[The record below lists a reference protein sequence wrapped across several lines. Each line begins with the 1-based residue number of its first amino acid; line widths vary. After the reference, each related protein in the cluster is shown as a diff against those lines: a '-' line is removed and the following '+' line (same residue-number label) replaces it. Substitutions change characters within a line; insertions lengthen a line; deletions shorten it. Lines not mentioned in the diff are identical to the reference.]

1 MATTLQ
7 MVWDI
12 IARDGASATF
22 RKVGDEAEASATRT
36 DAASAKMGA
45 AFKRIGEGSALLTV
59 AFAAVSIK
67 MAADFESAMARTQT
81 MAGASAKELKTL
93 SQGILDLAPKVGTG
107 PEVLAESLYH
117 VESAG
122 FHYAKAMDMVAA
134 SSKLA
139 KIGQDDINSSTQA
152 VVATM
157 ASNIKGVRD
166 ANDAAALILHT
177 VGTGD
182 MTMHQFTQA
191 LGTGIL
197 ATASA
202 VGLSFRDI
210 GAAIATLTDNA
221 IPADQA
227 ATKLRTSL
235 LMMVNPSGP
244 AAAALNSIGLASTA
258 LAMDL
263 NKPDGLKVAFDDIRA
278 HLDHAFPKN
287 QGAVLSIGAQ
297 KAAVNS
303 YRDTLI
309 TTGVAGKELD
319 KMVAKYTVSLQHGTS
334 NTVLQEQAFAKMFG
348 GSKNAGT
355 MMVLFNEQLD
365 RMNPKLASY
374 GDATSRAAEMQKA
387 WAKQQDTFKQ
397 KLDDVRAGLDVF
409 LIKAGNVFL
418 PVVKRIV
425 DFIAG
430 HMAVFQDLAY
440 AIGTVLVAATLA
452 WFATL
457 ALNPISLFVE
467 AIVGIGLAVYKLS
480 DPFVHWGKLVKDTVG
495 EAKKVWHEFT
505 DGFNAEGW
513 TASLKGS
520 EGKFFDFG
528 QRIHTAIHGIQN
540 DWHGLLQGFHNPDE
554 TVNLTGTSAVFE
566 RFGQSVK
573 RVFRDSHSEWM
584 DFRAGWA
591 HPDGQFDNGIQGR
604 DKLFAD
610 LGRHIHNAFTDITDG
625 AKTVWH
631 WFQDSLL
638 PVLDTA
644 WHMFQDKVW
653 PVLVKV
659 AKAIGKDLVDAA
671 KDTWKM
677 LQDHKQ
683 DLQDIGL
690 LFGGIGA
697 AILKLLPVLGPLL
710 KLAFTV
716 IIGLVGTL
724 IHDIGWLIRTFA
736 EMTIAALRMSAGGLT
751 AFKALNDGLFEMAHG
766 ILRGLVWVA
775 EGLDAVFGGH
785 HASAVRRAMQ
795 GMDDL
800 KSNFDQ
806 TVQNMINGA
815 EKMANGI
822 QDQLNK
828 LDHKNITMTIQAN
841 GHFQVFNDGSGVTA
855 AGTHFRA
862 AGGPIFGGVA
872 GRDSVPA
879 MLMPGEHVWTT
890 AEVQA
895 AGGHGAMFAMRSA
908 VRGFADGGPVGRFV
922 DNASGSI
929 MSGIRSF
936 LATAEQAVAQVGKAA
951 LAQAAAAA
959 TAGNT
964 PISYGGG
971 ANTIGLIE
979 ALANTLGVGGLSVTS
994 TYRPNAGYHG
1004 IMEAVDFSNGPGYG
1018 PGSETPGELAFNRAW
1033 AAKYGSSLAELIH
1046 AGAGS
1051 VNIKDGKVVD
1061 GWGFYGAE
1069 TMMGH
1074 FNHVHVAISPASL
1087 ARAGAHPHAFASG
1100 GMPQV
1105 GRPYWTGENGPELQ
1119 VALGP
1124 TRVFSHEDSKA
1135 MTRGGVTIAG
1145 DLHVHGDTDLDLLAQ
1160 RIDFL
1165 QRAGGF

>member
-1 MATTLQ
+1 
-7 MVWDI
+7 
-12 IARDGASATF
+12 
-22 RKVGDEAEASATRT
+22 
-36 DAASAKMGA
+36 
-45 AFKRIGEGSALLTV
+45 
-59 AFAAVSIK
+59 
-67 MAADFESAMARTQT
+67 
-81 MAGASAKELKTL
+81 
-93 SQGILDLAPKVGTG
+93 
-107 PEVLAESLYH
+107 
-117 VESAG
+117 
-122 FHYAKAMDMVAA
+122 
-134 SSKLA
+134 
-139 KIGQDDINSSTQA
+139 
-152 VVATM
+152 
-157 ASNIKGVRD
+157 
-166 ANDAAALILHT
+166 
-177 VGTGD
+177 
-182 MTMHQFTQA
+182 
-191 LGTGIL
+191 
-197 ATASA
+197 
-202 VGLSFRDI
+202 
-210 GAAIATLTDNA
+210 
-221 IPADQA
+221 
-227 ATKLRTSL
+227 
-235 LMMVNPSGP
+235 
-244 AAAALNSIGLASTA
+244 
-258 LAMDL
+258 
-263 NKPDGLKVAFDDIRA
+263 
-278 HLDHAFPKN
+278 
-287 QGAVLSIGAQ
+287 
-297 KAAVNS
+297 
-303 YRDTLI
+303 
-309 TTGVAGKELD
+309 
-319 KMVAKYTVSLQHGTS
+319 
-334 NTVLQEQAFAKMFG
+334 
-348 GSKNAGT
+348 
-355 MMVLFNEQLD
+355 
-365 RMNPKLASY
+365 
-374 GDATSRAAEMQKA
+374 MQKA

-397 KLDDVRAGLDVF
+397 KLNDVRAGIDVF

-418 PVVKRIV
+418 PVVKSIV

-430 HMAVFQDLAY
+430 HMSVFQDLAY
-440 AIGTVLVAATLA
+440 AVGTVLVAATLA

-467 AIVGIGLAVYKLS
+467 AIVGIGLAIYKLS
-480 DPFVHWGKLVKDTVG
+480 DPFVHWGKLIKDTVG

-631 WFQDSLL
+631 WFQDNML

-736 EMTIAALRMSAGGLT
+736 EMTIAVLHMAAGALTG
-751 AFKALNDGLFEMAHG
+751 FKAINDGLFDMAHG

-822 QDQLNK
+822 QGQLNK
-828 LDHKNITMTIQAN
+828 LDHKKIDMTIQAN

-890 AEVQA
+890 AEVA
-895 AGGHGAMFAMRSA
+895 KAGGHGAMFAMRRA
-908 VRGFADGGPVGRFV
+908 VKGFAAGGPVGDFA
-922 DNASGSI
+922 DHASGPI
-929 MSGIRSF
+929 AAGIQRF
-936 LATAEQAVAQVGKAA
+936 LAAAENAVAQVGKAA
-951 LAQAAAAA
+951 LAAAAAS
-959 TAGNT
+959 AGGT
-964 PISYGGG
+964 PISWSGGP
-971 ANTIGLIE
+971 NTIGLIE
-979 ALANTLGVGGLSVTS
+979 MLARSLPGGDRMQVTS
-994 TYRPNAGYHG
+994 TFRPGGNSYHARS
-1004 IMEAVDFSNGPGYG
+1004 EAVDFSDGTD
-1018 PGSETPGELAFNRAW
+1018 TPAEMLFDHAW
-1033 AAKYGSSLAELIH
+1033 AAKYGASLAELIH
-1046 AGAGS
+1046 AGG

-1061 GWGFYGAE
+1061 GDGFYGAA
-1069 TMMGH
+1069 TMAGH
-1074 FNHVHVAISPASL
+1074 HNHVHVAISPESIARGGHPFAATGAARSGSTIDAVYQALALNGLPASL
-1087 ARAGAHPHAFASG
+1087 AGVVLRQIQTESGGNANAVQGIVDVNSGNGGANLARGIMQVIPSTFAAFHVPGTSNNIFDLLANIAAGINYDRHKGGGNPGLSDLGQGHGYASG
-1100 GMPQV
+1100 GMPPV
-1105 GRPYWTGENGPELQ
+1105 GQPYWVGEQGPEL
-1119 VALGP
+1119 
-1124 TRVFSHEDSKA
+1124 RVDHAPGRIFSHEDSKA
-1135 MTRGGVTIAG
+1135 MARSGVTIAG
-1145 DLHVHGDTDLDLLAQ
+1145 DLHVHGDTDVDLLAHKL
-1160 RIDFL
+1160 DFMS
-1165 QRAGGF
+1165 RAGHFG